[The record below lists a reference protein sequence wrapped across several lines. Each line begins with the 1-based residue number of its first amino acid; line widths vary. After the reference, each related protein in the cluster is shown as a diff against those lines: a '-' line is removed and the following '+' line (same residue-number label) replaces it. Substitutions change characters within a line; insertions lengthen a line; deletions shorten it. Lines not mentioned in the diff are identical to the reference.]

1 MWGGGVKLQ
10 LEVETQVEVEVEVE
24 AEAEVYGDGDVE
36 ERHFGAPSTTSVV
49 AAEREAVPLPHCPS
63 APPLPNS
70 FTLD

>member
-10 LEVETQVEVEVEVE
+10 LEVETQVEVEVE
-24 AEAEVYGDGDVE
+24 AEVDGDGDGDVE

>member
-1 MWGGGVKLQ
+1 MKLQ
-10 LEVETQVEVEVEVE
+10 LEVETQVEVEVE
-24 AEAEVYGDGDVE
+24 AEVDGDGDGDVE

-63 APPLPNS
+63 APPHPNS